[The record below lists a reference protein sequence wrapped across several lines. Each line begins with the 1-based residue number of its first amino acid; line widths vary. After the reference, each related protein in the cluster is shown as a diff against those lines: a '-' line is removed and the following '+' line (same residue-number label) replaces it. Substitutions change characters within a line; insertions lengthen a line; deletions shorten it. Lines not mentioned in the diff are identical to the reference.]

1 VKSALL
7 SHTNGALIPSWAILG
22 RHYYF
27 PYFVNVTLTNLSLL
41 DFLIIFIT
49 ASMIGSVGQP
59 THDSCCKRRK
69 KKRNGYLKASNIL
82 DVPKTTLKDYVKNK
96 KETPED
102 MVNVR
107 LGGKTVL
114 PEPIED
120 ELVNYCLEMDKR
132 FYSQSVSNV
141 QLF

>member
-1 VKSALL
+1 
-7 SHTNGALIPSWAILG
+7 
-22 RHYYF
+22 
-27 PYFVNVTLTNLSLL
+27 
-41 DFLIIFIT
+41 
-49 ASMIGSVGQP
+49 M
-59 THDSCCKRRK
+59 
-69 KKRNGYLKASNIL
+69 
-82 DVPKTTLKDYVKNK
+82 
-96 KETPED
+96 TPED